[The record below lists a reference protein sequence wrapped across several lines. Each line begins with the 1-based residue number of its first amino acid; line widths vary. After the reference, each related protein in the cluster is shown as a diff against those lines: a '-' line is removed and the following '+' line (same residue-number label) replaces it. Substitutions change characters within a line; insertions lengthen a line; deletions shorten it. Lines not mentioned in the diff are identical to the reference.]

1 MRQVE
6 GEISQHQSAGFSARQ
21 GKRFVGLI
29 LLTLRFILPKK
40 KGEGIMQ
47 KKLLI
52 VIVVAI
58 VAVAGIVAGWQL
70 TQVPS
75 AEARNIKIGLVA
87 GGQLA
92 EGQDMDRAAKLAVE
106 EINDAGG
113 VYVKDWN
120 TRVEIELVS
129 IDTVDDSP
137 GKAVDPVTRAV
148 TEDNVDLLIGGY
160 TSAGTL
166 ADQVVAIDNRVPY
179 IITGAS
185 SSLVT
190 RRGPQANYGSATEE
204 LKIDDAEGMSYMFH
218 YCTTTADYSKTVV
231 NFFAD
236 AMKPLLDSTYDFD
249 DSRNLR
255 LAILY
260 RDDAFGKG
268 VAADSKSIIE
278 DNNLPIDVVAERS
291 YPATAKSFQTDL
303 SAIKA
308 AKPDAVYVV
317 DFIANTAEII
327 TEGQRDVGLNT
338 VYIAVECCEDPQF
351 YTLLGPYGHEQ
362 LLESKFAP
370 YAGPPY
376 YVDAIGTYVTN
387 YQAKYDTLPGMMGAD
402 TYDAFYIA
410 KDAIERAGTVDKA
423 AVRDAIESCSMDQML
438 VLTETGKIE
447 FSTGTDYHEIAPVT
461 FIEQLIWN
469 EDVQECRSQIVYP
482 ATAPGVG
489 DLKQADFVLP
499 IAYEPGSP

>member
-1 MRQVE
+1 
-6 GEISQHQSAGFSARQ
+6 
-21 GKRFVGLI
+21 
-29 LLTLRFILPKK
+29 
-40 KGEGIMQ
+40 MQ
-47 KKLLI
+47 KKLI
-52 VIVVAI
+52 VAIVVAI
-58 VAVAGIVAGWQL
+58 VAVSAIVAGWQL

-75 AEARNIKIGLVA
+75 AEARPIKIGLVA
-87 GGQLA
+87 GYQLA
-92 EGQDMDRAAKLAVE
+92 EGQDMDRAAKLAVK

-113 VYVKDWN
+113 VYVAEWH
-120 TRVEIELVS
+120 TSVEIELVT
-129 IDTVDDSP
+129 INTEDDSP
-137 GKAVDPVTRAV
+137 GKSVGPVTRAV
-148 TEDNVDLLIGGY
+148 EEDKVDLLIGGY
-160 TSAGTL
+160 TSSGTL
-166 ADQVVAIDNRVPY
+166 ADQKVAIDNKVPY

-190 RRGPQANYGSATEE
+190 RRGPQANYGGLAEDSEYR
-204 LKIDDAEGMSYMFH
+204 IDDAEGMSYMFH
-218 YCTTTADYSKTVV
+218 YCTTTADYSATVV
-231 NFFAD
+231 NFFAET
-236 AMKPLLDSTYDFD
+236 MKPLLDSTYEFD

-268 VAADSKSIIE
+268 VAADSKAIIE
-278 DNNLPIDVVAERS
+278 DNDLSIDIVAERS
-291 YPATAKSFQTDL
+291 YPTTATNFQTDL
-303 SAIKA
+303 TAIKA

-327 TEGQRDVGLNT
+327 KEGQRDVLLNT
-338 VYIAVECCEDPQF
+338 VYIAVECCEDPKF
-351 YTLLGPYGHEQ
+351 YTLLGEYGDKQ

-370 YAGPPY
+370 YAGPPFY
-376 YVDAIGTYVTN
+376 LESIETYVTN
-387 YQAKYDTLPGMMGAD
+387 YQQAYNTLPGMMGAD

-423 AVRDAIESCSMDQML
+423 AVRAAIESCAMDQML
-438 VLTETGKIE
+438 IITETGKIE

-489 DLKQADFVLP
+489 TLKQADFVLP
-499 IAYEPGSP
+499 EAYEPGSS

>member
-1 MRQVE
+1 
-6 GEISQHQSAGFSARQ
+6 
-21 GKRFVGLI
+21 
-29 LLTLRFILPKK
+29 
-40 KGEGIMQ
+40 MQ

-52 VIVVAI
+52 VIVAAI
-58 VAVAGIVAGWQL
+58 VVIAGVVAGWQL

-75 AEARNIKIGLVA
+75 VEARDIKIGLVA

-92 EGQDMDRAAKLAVE
+92 EGQDMDRAARLAVK

-113 VYVKDWN
+113 VYVKEWN
-120 TRVEIELVS
+120 TKVQIQLVP
-129 IDTVDDSP
+129 IDTENDSP
-137 GKAVDPVTRAV
+137 DKSLGPVTQAV
-148 TEDNVDLLIGGY
+148 EEENVDLLIGGY
-160 TSAGTL
+160 TSSGTL
-166 ADQVVAIDNRVPY
+166 TNQKVAIDNRVPY

-190 RRGPQANYGSATEE
+190 RRGPQANYGNLPEGDP
-204 LKIDDAEGMSYMFH
+204 LRIDDEEGMSYMFH
-218 YCTTTADYSKTVV
+218 YCTTTADYSTTVV
-231 NFFAD
+231 NFFAET
-236 AMKPLLDSTYDFD
+236 MKPLLDSTYGFD
-249 DSRNLR
+249 DSRNFR

-260 RDDAFGKG
+260 RNDAFGKG
-268 VAADSKSIIE
+268 VAADSKAVIE
-278 DNNLPIDVVAERS
+278 DNNLPIDIVAERN
-291 YPATAKSFQTDL
+291 YPTDAISFQTDL
-303 SAIKA
+303 TAIKE

-317 DFIANTAEII
+317 DFVANTAEII
-327 TEGQRDVGLNT
+327 KEGQRDVGLNT

-351 YTLLGPYGHEQ
+351 YKLLGEYGTNQ

-387 YQAKYDTLPGMMGAD
+387 YQAEYDKLPGMMGAD

-423 AVRDAIESCSMDQML
+423 AVRAAIESCSMDQML

-461 FIEQLIWN
+461 FIEQLTWN
-469 EDVQECRSQIVYP
+469 EDVGECRSQIVYP
-482 ATAPGVG
+482 TTAPGV
-489 DLKQADFVLP
+489 DTLKQADFVLP
-499 IAYEPGSP
+499 EDYAPGSS

>member
-1 MRQVE
+1 
-6 GEISQHQSAGFSARQ
+6 
-21 GKRFVGLI
+21 
-29 LLTLRFILPKK
+29 
-40 KGEGIMQ
+40 MQ
-47 KKLLI
+47 KKLI
-52 VIVVAI
+52 VAIVVAI
-58 VAVAGIVAGWQL
+58 VAVSAIVAGWQL

-75 AEARNIKIGLVA
+75 AEARPIKIGLVA
-87 GGQLA
+87 GYQLA
-92 EGQDMDRAAKLAVE
+92 EGQDMDRAAKLAVK

-113 VYVKDWN
+113 VYVAEWH
-120 TRVEIELVS
+120 TSVEIELVT
-129 IDTVDDSP
+129 INTEDDSP
-137 GKAVDPVTRAV
+137 GKSVGPVTRAV
-148 TEDNVDLLIGGY
+148 EEDKVDLLIGGY
-160 TSAGTL
+160 TSSGTL
-166 ADQVVAIDNRVPY
+166 ADQKVAIDNKVPY

-190 RRGPQANYGSATEE
+190 RRGPQANYGGLAEDSEYR
-204 LKIDDAEGMSYMFH
+204 IDDAEGMSYMFH
-218 YCTTTADYSKTVV
+218 YCTTTADYSATVV
-231 NFFAD
+231 NFFAET
-236 AMKPLLDSTYDFD
+236 MKPLLDSTYEFD

-268 VAADSKSIIE
+268 VAADSKTIIE
-278 DNNLPIDVVAERS
+278 DNDLSIDIVAERS
-291 YPATAKSFQTDL
+291 YPTTATNFQTDL
-303 SAIKA
+303 TAIKA

-327 TEGQRDVGLNT
+327 KEGQRDVLLNT
-338 VYIAVECCEDPQF
+338 VYIAVECCEDPKF
-351 YTLLGPYGHEQ
+351 YTLLGEYGDKQ

-370 YAGPPY
+370 YAGPPFY
-376 YVDAIGTYVTN
+376 LESIETYVTN
-387 YQAKYDTLPGMMGAD
+387 YQQAYNTLPGMMGAD

-423 AVRDAIESCSMDQML
+423 AVRAAIESCAMDQML
-438 VLTETGKIE
+438 IITETGKIE

-489 DLKQADFVLP
+489 TLKQADFVLP
-499 IAYEPGSP
+499 EGYEPGSS

>member
-1 MRQVE
+1 
-6 GEISQHQSAGFSARQ
+6 
-21 GKRFVGLI
+21 
-29 LLTLRFILPKK
+29 
-40 KGEGIMQ
+40 MQ
-47 KKLLI
+47 KSLI
-52 VIVVAI
+52 IIIVVAI
-58 VAVAGIVAGWQL
+58 VVVAGVVAAWQL

-75 AEARNIKIGLVA
+75 AEARKIKIGLVA

-92 EGQDMDRAAKLAVE
+92 EGQDMDRAAKLAVK

-113 VYVKDWN
+113 VYVSEWH
-120 TRVEIELVS
+120 TSVEIELVP
-129 IDTVDDSP
+129 IDTENDSP
-137 GKAVDPVTRAV
+137 DKSLGPVTQAV
-148 TEDNVDLLIGGY
+148 EEQQVDLLIGGY
-160 TSAGTL
+160 TSSGTL
-166 ADQVVAIDNRVPY
+166 TNQKVAIDNRVPY

-190 RRGPQANYGSATEE
+190 RRGPQANYGGLPEGDP
-204 LKIDDAEGMSYMFH
+204 LRIDDEEGMSYMFH
-218 YCTTTADYSKTVV
+218 YCTTTADYSTTVV
-231 NFFAD
+231 NFFAEE
-236 AMKPLLDSTYDFD
+236 MKPLLDSTYGFD

-260 RDDAFGKG
+260 RNDAFGKG
-268 VAADSKSIIE
+268 VAADSKAVIE
-278 DNNLPIDVVAERS
+278 DNNLPIDIVAERN
-291 YPATAKSFQTDL
+291 YPTDAISFQTDL
-303 SAIKA
+303 TAIKE

-327 TEGQRDVGLNT
+327 KEGQRDVDLKT
-338 VYIAVECCEDPQF
+338 VYIAVECCEDPAF
-351 YTLLGPYGHEQ
+351 YTLLGEYGDKQ

-376 YVDAIGTYVTN
+376 YLESIDTYVTN
-387 YQAKYDTLPGMMGAD
+387 YQEEYDTLPGMMGAD

-423 AVRDAIESCSMDQML
+423 AVRDAIESCAMDQML
-438 VLTETGKIE
+438 IITETSKIE

-461 FIEQLIWN
+461 FVEQLVWN

-489 DLKQADFVLP
+489 TLKQADFVLP
-499 IAYEPGSP
+499 EDYEPGSS